1 MIGMSVLR
9 YQVEVSDQKNSK
21 VDGVIWESK
30 ISELL
35 TTNENAHFTDGA
47 DVMEQA
53 YIPIN
58 LRKQQRKW
66 LPQLFMSSNDLTFLP
81 VLGYSTV
88 SNWSFSR
95 Q

>member
-9 YQVEVSDQKNSK
+9 YQVEIVNQKNSK

-35 TTNENAHFTDGA
+35 TTNENAHFTDGT
-47 DVMEQA
+47 DVMEQVYTPKA
-53 YIPIN
+53 

-66 LPQLFMSSNDLTFLP
+66 LPQLFMSSNSLTFL
-81 VLGYSTV
+81 LGFGYSTV

-95 Q
+95 E